1 MSRRHT
7 SRGSFRGAPPRR
19 VYLDL
24 VSPTKHS
31 AVGTGCNDASATAL
45 ALTCSCR
52 CITQGVLQ
60 GAASCSKSSTYRH
73 PHVILETGRR
83 RNRASCPWA
92 GRRARSVEVLH
103 SRNHSVRTTPATTT
117 PARPCHACTQASTV
131 LVLTVAVPVCRSA
144 LPDARIPKAL
154 QGSSVRAIEHA
165 MHRQRVNAT
174 SRAHTA
180 PASHSHGYVCAVY
193 VGWWCG
199 CLCSCMPHAH
209 PARCW
214 LQQRPTHV
222 TASHAA
228 HNNGSWPKHRQW
240 CHWRGDMVP
249 YSRRVP

>member
-1 MSRRHT
+1 MVHHRGVCT
-7 SRGSFRGAPPRR
+7 SIWCPRQSTQLLVRDAVMPP
-19 VYLDL
+19 
-24 VSPTKHS
+24 
-31 AVGTGCNDASATAL
+31 ATAP

-73 PHVILETGRR
+73 SHVILEAGRR

-131 LVLTVAVPVCRSA
+131 LVLTVAVPVCCSA

-174 SRAHTA
+174 SRARTA

-199 CLCSCMPHAH
+199 CLCSCMLHGSTRALLAA
-209 PARCW
+209 PAPYPCHRFARGP
-214 LQQRPTHV
+214 QQRVVAKAPPV
-222 TASHAA
+222 
-228 HNNGSWPKHRQW
+228 
-240 CHWRGDMVP
+240 VP
-249 YSRRVP
+249 LAW